1 VAQGVPRLKLQYDPE
16 AKDDWFASAIPLKPD
31 WEPVDISKFTT
42 IKFTL
47 YSDDECGGLVR
58 LEDNNKVE
66 SADFEIETMAVTPG
80 EENSVTLALAAFDN
94 EKIDL
99 TSVSLIKFIGYK
111 DSAFYVSEIILE

>member
-1 VAQGVPRLKLQYDPE
+1 
-16 AKDDWFASAIPLKPD
+16 
-31 WEPVDISKFTT
+31 
-42 IKFTL
+42 
-47 YSDDECGGLVR
+47 
-58 LEDNNKVE
+58 
-66 SADFEIETMAVTPG
+66 MAVTPG